1 MLSQVNKHTVL
12 SLSVFILIT
21 MCYYIIFADLWT
33 LFFGIYPAKIH
44 VLTHIQSQ
52 QQKKIDRYLHAAAAG
67 NIRTVV
73 RILDEGLD
81 VNAISCRGVRHLFS
95 RSQLQ
100 DRIVCCII
108 INFRERNKT
117 FVLIL
122 CYYYFLCRTVV
133 LLCIKQQ
140 VVVTAT

>member
-1 MLSQVNKHTVL
+1 
-12 SLSVFILIT
+12 
-21 MCYYIIFADLWT
+21 
-33 LFFGIYPAKIH
+33 
-44 VLTHIQSQ
+44 VLTHLQSQ
-52 QQKKIDRYLHAAAAG
+52 QQQRIDRYLHAAGAG

-81 VNAISCRGVRHLFS
+81 VNAISCRGVRHLLS